1 MSDPNLSEDQ
11 MVHQPQQHHAMWP
24 ITVQAFLLLLSAFFL
39 ALAALQKKRAA
50 TSPSTSTPPP
60 SSYPTPR
67 GPFAWPL
74 VGNAMELGSAPHV
87 TLARWSK
94 VYGDVMKIQIGSRP
108 VVVLSGLETIRQA
121 LVRQGDSFAGRPKFE
136 SFSIVGNGLSLAF
149 NSTYGPT
156 WKAHKRMAQGALR
169 AFSEEEARPSTGTS
183 TASAS
188 MCALE
193 EHAASEAAELVR
205 IFLEGSK
212 AATGAA
218 GGTAARG
225 SGVDGPRPPT
235 AKAGFD
241 AVQPLALAVANV
253 ITALLFGKRYA
264 HDDEELAGIVALA
277 HDFVKVTAAG
287 NISDFVPAARL
298 LLPSCRDSMRRFTAL
313 NHRFSEFIRRRVSEH
328 HRAHDKSNMTDVT
341 SWLISLS
348 QDSKFDENGNVEFP
362 LDKVASIVSD
372 FLGAGFDTISTT
384 LSWSMLYLA
393 AYPDTQERIHRELDA
408 VVGRQRRPS
417 LNDRRQL
424 PFTEAFILEVLR
436 HSSVVPFTIPHS
448 TTRDTVLQGFFIPK
462 DTCIFINQW
471 QVNHDSALWDEP
483 FAFRPERFLSEDQS
497 SVDRTRAANL
507 LSFGTGKRRCMG
519 EAVARSELF
528 LFLSILLHHLR
539 IRTADGQAPDM
550 SAVYGLSLKH
560 RTCLLL
566 AESRS

>member
-11 MVHQPQQHHAMWP
+11 MVHQPQQHHGVWP
-24 ITVQAFLLLLSAFFL
+24 ITVQVFLLILSAVFL
-39 ALAALQKKRAA
+39 ALAALQKKRSS
-50 TSPSTSTPPP
+50 TSSSSSSSTPPP

-67 GPFAWPL
+67 GPFAWPF

-149 NSTYGPT
+149 NSTYGPA

-169 AFSEEEARPSTGTS
+169 AFSEEEVRPSTGTS

-193 EHAASEAAELVR
+193 EHTASEATELVQ

-212 AATGAA
+212 AVA
-218 GGTAARG
+218 GTATTTG
-225 SGVDGPRPPT
+225 DGQQPT
-235 AKAGFD
+235 TTKPGFD

-253 ITALLFGKRYA
+253 ITALLFGTRYA

-287 NISDFVPAARL
+287 NIGDFVPAARL
-298 LLPSCRDSMRRFTAL
+298 LLPSCRSSMRRFTAL

-328 HRAHDKSNMTDVT
+328 HSSHDKSNVTDVT

-348 QDSKFDENGNVEFP
+348 HDSKFDENGNVEFP
-362 LDKVASIVSD
+362 LDKVSSIVSD

-393 AYPDTQERIHRELDA
+393 AYPDIQQHIHQELDA

-471 QVNHDSALWDEP
+471 QVNHDSTLWDEP

-497 SVDRTRAANL
+497 SVDRTRSANL
-507 LSFGTGKRRCMG
+507 LAFGTGKRRCMG